1 MKKSDVEVIERKTLF
16 QGYFRVD
23 EYTLRHKRFEGGMT
37 DIVTRE
43 IFERGHSCVVLL
55 YDPDLDQVVL
65 VEQFRPGVLAA
76 TASPW
81 FPDDYAPWL
90 IEAVA
95 GITDEGE
102 SPDDVVRREVRKKPA
117 ASFWT

>member
-1 MKKSDVEVIERKTLF
+1 MKNPDVKAIEKKTLF
-16 QGYFRVD
+16 QRYFRVD

-37 DIVTRE
+37 DIMTRE
-43 IFERGHSCVVLL
+43 VFERGHSCIVLL

-65 VEQFRPGVLAA
+65 VEQFRAGVLAA
-76 TASPW
+76 TDSPW

-95 GITDEGE
+95 GIIEEGE
-102 SPDDVVRREVRKKPA
+102 SSDDVARREVREETA
-117 ASFWT
+117 VSFWT